1 MNTLETLN
9 HVNTNVL
16 NLSDQELMKV
26 EGGILPIAVAAT
38 IISGSAFAG
47 FSAGIAVGLSRN
59 KR

>member
-47 FSAGIAVGLSRN
+47 FSAGIAVGLS
-59 KR
+59 